1 MQMDKMIVNKQIN
14 LSLFSPR
21 LVIIGA
27 FERFATVHPTSMNP
41 PRTGRALLQTEL
53 NFYDPI
59 QLFENFK
66 FETSM
71 EQVYKEGIRY
81 VNSWGGNRVAWSE
94 GTLSRYTM
102 EDR

>member
-41 PRTGRALLQTEL
+41 PRRGRALLQTEL

-81 VNSWGGNRVAWSE
+81 VNS
-94 GTLSRYTM
+94 
-102 EDR
+102 